1 MSLSLLS
8 RSLLSKRGGQ
18 YSLSAFARSFSSQS
32 KDDLVL
38 LDLNEE
44 TAIGTLTL
52 NRKPANSL
60 SLELLTSI
68 SDAVQT
74 AEANPSIK
82 ALIVTSSSDKIFSA
96 GVDIHEMYEPDTERF
111 YNFWR
116 AFQDMYLNIYGS
128 RLACVAAMTGHA
140 PAGGCLLALSCD
152 YRVMTNGKARMGL
165 NESML
170 GLKVPLWMGDL
181 YIDTIGH
188 RQAEL
193 ALEMGRLFDV
203 DSALKVGLVDEVVEQ
218 DQLISTAT
226 EMAMKMIKLP
236 SSGFAGNKSFARSRQ
251 MQRLLDTR
259 EEDYKDFWEF
269 TISDQVQKALGS
281 YLEQLAKKKK
291 QI

>member
-1 MSLSLLS
+1 MSLASLS

-18 YSLSAFARSFSSQS
+18 YTLSTFTRSFSSQS

-44 TAIGTLTL
+44 TAIGTLTM

-60 SLELLTSI
+60 NLELMQSI
-68 SDAVQT
+68 STAIKT
-74 AEANPSIK
+74 AEANPKIK
-82 ALIVTSSSDKIFSA
+82 ALILTSSSDKIFSA
-96 GVDIHEMYEPDTERF
+96 GLDIYEMYQPETERF
-111 YNFWR
+111 YNWWT
-116 AFQDMYLNIYGS
+116 AFQDLYLDLYGS
-128 RLACVAAMTGHA
+128 RLACVAAITGHS
-140 PAGGCLLALSCD
+140 PAGGCVMAMSCD
-152 YRVMTNGKARMGL
+152 YRVMANGNFRMGL

-170 GLKVPLWMGDL
+170 GLKVPVWLGDL

-269 TISDQVQKALGS
+269 AISDPVQKSLGD
-281 YLEQLAKKKK
+281 YLEQMAKKKK
-291 QI
+291 